1 MGRTTT
7 DGDRDPA
14 SGQVREARRLM
25 VAGAVCVVVAIV
37 LLLQPQDEL
46 PVLGDTSS
54 AARIIGGLGAVF
66 VIRAGIGLCLVRR
79 DRRRRGPDEQ
89 T

>member
-1 MGRTTT
+1 MAKTTT
-7 DGDRDPA
+7 DGGRDPL

-54 AARIIGGLGAVF
+54 AARIVGGLGAVF
-66 VIRAGIGLCLVRR
+66 VIRAGIGLWLVRR
-79 DRRRRGPDEQ
+79 DRRQRGPDEQ

>member
-1 MGRTTT
+1 MTGT
-7 DGDRDPA
+7 DGGRDPA

-46 PVLGDTSS
+46 PVLGDMSS

-66 VIRAGIGLCLVRR
+66 VIRAGIGLWLVRR

>member
-1 MGRTTT
+1 MGNTTT
-7 DGDRDPA
+7 DGGRDSLSGPA
-14 SGQVREARRLM
+14 RDARRLM

-54 AARIIGGLGAVF
+54 AARVIGGLGAVF
-66 VIRAGIGLCLVRR
+66 VIRAGIGLWLVRR
-79 DRRRRGPDEQ
+79 DRRRRGPGEQ
-89 T
+89 A